1 LNTARRRLG
10 HWPQAWFSSVAATIV
25 LGIGGTAL
33 AQTAPA
39 QQAIPTTPAA
49 PAAAPAAPDDTPSI
63 KLGVSL
69 FADYSYQQQPTS
81 TDAAGNVINP
91 NSFNITR
98 SFVNVTGNISHLVAY
113 RVTTD
118 ATRETGTGSSL
129 NGNMTVRLK
138 FAYAQIA
145 LDDWLPKDS
154 WIRFG
159 MIQTPLLETLES
171 VYRYRFQG
179 TTYTEREGYM
189 VSGDFGVSFHTTLP
203 KDYGDVLVGVY
214 NGDGYTKAEANDQ
227 KVLTVRLGVRPFPH
241 HSLLKGWRV
250 QGYVY
255 RDAYMKDADR
265 NRAILNTTFEHRYVN
280 GGFDYLAASD
290 KSSSVLTNGVD
301 LNPTLE
307 GRGWSLWVTPKK
319 PLARGASVEAFLR
332 YDHTKPGGT
341 VSAGAITS
349 PDGLNERFIGG
360 AAYWFPRK
368 SGVSAAL
375 LLDVER
381 VTYTNWTPAR
391 TNQQKVCLH
400 TLVSF

>member
-1 LNTARRRLG
+1 LNTARRPFG
-10 HWPQAWFSSVAATIV
+10 CGPKVWFPLIAFAIV
-25 LGIGGTAL
+25 VGVGERAS
-33 AQTAPA
+33 AQSGPS
-39 QQAIPTTPAA
+39 
-49 PAAAPAAPDDTPSI
+49 APDDTPSI
-63 KLGVSL
+63 KLGLSL

-81 TDAAGNVINP
+81 TDAAGNVINS

-98 SFVNVTGNISHLVAY
+98 SFVNVSGNISHRVSY

-118 ATRETGTGSSL
+118 ATRETGSGSSL
-129 NGNMTVRLK
+129 AGNMTVRLK
-138 FAYAQIA
+138 FAYAQFA

-189 VSGDFGVSFHTTLP
+189 ASGDFGVSFHTTLP
-203 KDYGDVLVGVY
+203 NDYGDFLVGVY
-214 NGDGYTKAEANDQ
+214 NGEGYTKAEANNQ
-227 KVLTVRLGVRPFPH
+227 KALTVRLGVRPLPH
-241 HSLLKGWRV
+241 HPVLKGLRV
-250 QGYVY
+250 QGYLY
-255 RDAYMKDADR
+255 RDHYMKGADK
-265 NRAILNTTFEHRYVN
+265 NRAELNTTFEHRFVN
-280 GGFDYLAASD
+280 AGFDYLVASD

-301 LNPTLE
+301 LNPTLD
-307 GRGWSLWVTPKK
+307 GRGWSVWVTPKK
-319 PLARGASVEAFLR
+319 PLAGGASVEAFLR

-341 VSAGAITS
+341 AGATAVAS

-381 VTYTNWTPAR
+381 VTYSNWVPAK
-391 TNQQKVCLH
+391 TNQQKICLH
-400 TLVSF
+400 TLVAF